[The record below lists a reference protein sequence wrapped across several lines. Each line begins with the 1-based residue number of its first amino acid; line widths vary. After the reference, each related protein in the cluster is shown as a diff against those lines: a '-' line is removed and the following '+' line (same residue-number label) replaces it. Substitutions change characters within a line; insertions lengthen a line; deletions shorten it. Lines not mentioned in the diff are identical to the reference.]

1 MKEGYE
7 DWEFWVNCHKH
18 SIPFLGT
25 REIVLNYRRVHSSRN
40 ETAQSYHHKLVAQIV
55 SYNSELYDIESVNSA
70 KKLLES
76 IAN

>member
-25 REIVLNYRRVHSSRN
+25 REIVLNYRQNHGSRN
-40 ETAQSYHHKLVAQIV
+40 ENAQSYHDKLVAQIV
-55 SYNSELYDIESVNSA
+55 SYNPELYDIESVNSA
-70 KKLLES
+70 NKLLKL